1 MDLSAV
7 IQIIILIILLG
18 LSAFFS
24 SAETSLTTINKIR
37 LRSLAEE
44 GNRHAKMA
52 LKVTDNSGKMLSS
65 ILIGNNIVNLSA
77 SALTTSIAYNFGGS
91 AVAVATGLI
100 TVLIL
105 IFGEITPKTV
115 ATIHSETLAL
125 VYAYPI
131 HFIMT
136 IVTPIS
142 FIVNMLSRGILLLL
156 RVNPNGKVNTM
167 TETEL
172 RTIVDVSH
180 EDGVIESEEKEM
192 IYNVFDL
199 GDAKA
204 KDVMVPRVH
213 VTFADVESTYDEL
226 LDIFREDKFTRLPV
240 YEETTDNVIGTINMK
255 DLLLFED
262 KANFQV
268 RNILR
273 EAYFTYEYKNISEL
287 LVEMRDAKFNIAI
300 VLDEYGETA
309 GIITLEDILEEIV
322 GEIRDEYFTYEYKS
336 ISELLVEM
344 REASLN
350 IAIVLDE
357 YGETAGLITLED
369 ILEEIVGEIRDEYDE
384 NEEEFLK
391 EITREE
397 FVVEGSMNLDDL
409 NDRLDLDLS
418 SEDYDS
424 LGGFIIEQLD
434 RLPEKGDEIT
444 TENGIRMVVDSL
456 DKNRVEKVHIYLP
469 KDFYDKKDSED
480 NNEE

>member
-1 MDLSAV
+1 
-7 IQIIILIILLG
+7 
-18 LSAFFS
+18 
-24 SAETSLTTINKIR
+24 
-37 LRSLAEE
+37 
-44 GNRHAKMA
+44 
-52 LKVTDNSGKMLSS
+52 
-65 ILIGNNIVNLSA
+65 
-77 SALTTSIAYNFGGS
+77 
-91 AVAVATGLI
+91 
-100 TVLIL
+100 
-105 IFGEITPKTV
+105 
-115 ATIHSETLAL
+115 
-125 VYAYPI
+125 
-131 HFIMT
+131 MT
-136 IVTPIS
+136 ITAPIS
-142 FIVNMLSRGILLLL
+142 FVVNILSHGILFLL
-156 RVNPNGKVNTM
+156 RVDPNGKANTM

-213 VTFADVESTYDEL
+213 VTFADVESSYEEL

-255 DLLLFED
+255 DLLLFDNTKE
-262 KANFQV
+262 FHV
-268 RNILR
+268 RDILR
-273 EAYFTYEYKNISEL
+273 EA
-287 LVEMRDAKFNIAI
+287 
-300 VLDEYGETA
+300 
-309 GIITLEDILEEIV
+309 
-322 GEIRDEYFTYEYKS
+322 YFTYEYKS

-391 EITREE
+391 EINQEE

-409 NDRLDLDLS
+409 NDRLELNLE

-424 LGGFIIEQLD
+424 LGGFIIERLD
-434 RLPEKGDEIT
+434 RLPEEGDELT
-444 TENGIRMVVDSL
+444 TEDGIRMVVDSL

-469 KDFYDKKDSED
+469 KDFYAKKVAED
-480 NNEE
+480 DEDFF